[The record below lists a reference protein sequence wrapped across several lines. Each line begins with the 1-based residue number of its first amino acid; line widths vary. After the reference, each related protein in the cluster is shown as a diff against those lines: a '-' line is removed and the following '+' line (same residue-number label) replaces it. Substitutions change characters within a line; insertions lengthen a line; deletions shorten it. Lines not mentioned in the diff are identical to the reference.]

1 MYLSSY
7 YKTDLYERETL
18 IIFDEVQLYPRA
30 RSAIKYLV
38 ADGRYDY
45 IETGSL
51 ISIKKNVENILI
63 PSEER
68 HLNMYPMDFEEFL
81 WAKGYDDTTVDD
93 IIRLSETSKGSFYYY
108 FSSKDSLLDTLSTI
122 LDENYAKLEDEL
134 DPEMNSFD
142 KLMYLNYR
150 SHSFMEQKI
159 DVALLSSLYS
169 TQLIA
174 KGDRNLLDQNRTY
187 YKLISRIIE
196 EGHVRNQ
203 ISREKSI
210 QEITKYY
217 SLCERALVSDWCLNR
232 GNYSLG
238 EYSKEYMPILMEH
251 FRVDQ
256 PE

>member
-1 MYLSSY
+1 MAAKQNVKRRIVDAAWELF
-7 YKTDLYERETL
+7 YE
-18 IIFDEVQLYPRA
+18 
-30 RSAIKYLV
+30 
-38 ADGRYDY
+38 
-45 IETGSL
+45 
-51 ISIKKNVENILI
+51 
-63 PSEER
+63 
-68 HLNMYPMDFEEFL
+68 
-81 WAKGYDDTTVDD
+81 KGYDDTTVDD

-150 SHSFMEQKI
+150 SHSFMEKKI

-203 ISREKSI
+203 QRE
-210 QEITKYY
+210 
-217 SLCERALVSDWCLNR
+217 
-232 GNYSLG
+232 
-238 EYSKEYMPILMEH
+238 EYPGDYQVL
-251 FRVDQ
+251 FTL
-256 PE
+256 

>member
-1 MYLSSY
+1 MAAKQNVKRRIVDAAWELF
-7 YKTDLYERETL
+7 YE
-18 IIFDEVQLYPRA
+18 
-30 RSAIKYLV
+30 
-38 ADGRYDY
+38 
-45 IETGSL
+45 
-51 ISIKKNVENILI
+51 
-63 PSEER
+63 
-68 HLNMYPMDFEEFL
+68 
-81 WAKGYDDTTVDD
+81 KGYDDTTVDD

-196 EGHVRNQ
+196 EGHVRNHT
-203 ISREKSI
+203 SAEAVP
-210 QEITKYY
+210 TKR
-217 SLCERALVSDWCLNR
+217 STRVLRFNRLLTSKGLEAEMSPCTVS
-232 GNYSLG
+232 
-238 EYSKEYMPILMEH
+238 
-251 FRVDQ
+251 
-256 PE
+256 

>member
-1 MYLSSY
+1 MAAKQNVKRRIVDAAWELF
-7 YKTDLYERETL
+7 YE
-18 IIFDEVQLYPRA
+18 
-30 RSAIKYLV
+30 
-38 ADGRYDY
+38 
-45 IETGSL
+45 
-51 ISIKKNVENILI
+51 
-63 PSEER
+63 
-68 HLNMYPMDFEEFL
+68 
-81 WAKGYDDTTVDD
+81 KGYDDTTVDD

-159 DVALLSSLYS
+159 DVALLASLYS

-196 EGHVRNQ
+196 EWHVRNQ